1 LVWSLF
7 KRVLAEEVLGWLL
20 DFFSL
25 FFFTLVVFVKS
36 DLDHVVVTSPEELL
50 NLLDFLLV
58 VVGGIQLLEVDLGN
72 RNLILDDL
80 WLKVLIELLLKV

>member
-1 LVWSLF
+1 M
-7 KRVLAEEVLGWLL
+7 
-20 DFFSL
+20 
-25 FFFTLVVFVKS
+25 KS